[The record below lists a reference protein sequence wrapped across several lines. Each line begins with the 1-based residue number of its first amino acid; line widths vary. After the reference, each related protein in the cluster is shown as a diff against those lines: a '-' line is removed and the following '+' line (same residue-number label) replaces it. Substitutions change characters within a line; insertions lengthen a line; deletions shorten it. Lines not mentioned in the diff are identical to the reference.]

1 MFRLRARKSSVK
13 CVRMQHACTL
23 MCISRCQL
31 EHVVV
36 SRTGARRFTVWNTAL
51 QAALFPPNQTFPLSP
66 GESKQAR
73 KQTDGTYLC
82 MIIDRWQ
89 RKRQMLSKALNSTG
103 GDLSSLTTEHND
115 VSKTLK
121 KNVTFEQRFSVMK
134 ALV

>member
-1 MFRLRARKSSVK
+1 M
-13 CVRMQHACTL
+13 
-23 MCISRCQL
+23 
-31 EHVVV
+31 

-51 QAALFPPNQTFPLSP
+51 QAALFPPNQSFPLSP

-103 GDLSSLTTEHND
+103 RCPELIDYRTQRLHND
-115 VSKTLK
+115 VSKTLE
-121 KNVTFEQRFSVMK
+121 KNVTFEQCFSVMK